1 MTPRPLP
8 GVVFLAG
15 IVVGSIVSF
24 FSIHMLSSSS
34 HLRRA
39 EQSDAVLHLTREI
52 DVHLLCNISGKAL
65 SLQGTDSPA
74 SDSLKSSLK
83 ENDDRPSHSPPMSH
97 DEINKQVVP
106 KEEIHFAD
114 DDHHHG
120 NFCKYS
126 YKIGVLMTTLLPLR
140 TSTVCGGIKVFG

>member
-1 MTPRPLP
+1 MSPRLLP

-39 EQSDAVLHLTREI
+39 EESDEVHHLTREI
-52 DVHLLCNISGKAL
+52 DVDLLCNISSKAL
-65 SLQGTDSPA
+65 PLHGTDSLA
-74 SDSLKSSLK
+74 SDSLKSA
-83 ENDDRPSHSPPMSH
+83 
-97 DEINKQVVP
+97 P

-114 DDHHHG
+114 ELHHHG
-120 NFCKYS
+120 NFCIYS
-126 YKIGVLMTTLLPLR
+126 
-140 TSTVCGGIKVFG
+140 CQ